1 MVWIGAIV
9 APTVAATVAP
19 TIARILSVGN
29 DNQYRFL
36 NSVDA
41 KMCLLRKL

>member
-19 TIARILSVGN
+19 TIARILGRR
-29 DNQYRFL
+29 DDYRKR
-36 NSVDA
+36 V
-41 KMCLLRKL
+41 KG